1 MSGYLYRTKCPYLDW
16 SANMLRH
23 TYIYIESAMNASHAW
38 IFVYSVGVRT
48 DST

>member
-1 MSGYLYRTKCPYLDW
+1 MSIFGLECKYAK
-16 SANMLRH
+16 AH
-23 TYIYIESAMNASHAW
+23 TYIYIYIESAMNASHAW

>member
-1 MSGYLYRTKCPYLDW
+1 MSIFGLECKYAK
-16 SANMLRH
+16 AH
-23 TYIYIESAMNASHAW
+23 THIYIESATNASHAW